1 MKKSEVTLRSH
12 HKADT
17 AKSYA
22 ELYQR
27 YFQIDAVY
35 FRDEFAY
42 AFIGQRRYRLA
53 YPTRLVDQVLMVSL
67 EDFRVIYAQ
76 SFTFMRQG
84 EYEVLEHR
92 GIRARIKA
100 GEPVIIC
107 SGNEERV
114 IDEIPLLLD
123 DVLFLPV
130 EGLMKLGYG
139 MYTDWQKT
147 YLAPGD
153 YLGISEEEEL
163 FPSIGFVREFGINA
177 TKKYGNL
184 KECYYFPQGKT
195 LMPYRLY
202 VPSGYDP
209 EMPIKLIVYLHGAI
223 PDATPDMEID
233 MTEGR
238 FEHVCEE
245 HQYLLLAVDG
255 YAEGFYGGKSPALDP
270 ETADVEER
278 QYLDLCKQEVLCA
291 IRHIMANYSVDCEN
305 IFLMGNSM
313 GGAGTLY
320 LGREYP
326 DMFRALAP
334 CGCLTNQDVYSVN
347 LAGLKGKPTLMVCG
361 TENVGFESMRGV
373 IQDMRS
379 LGIDAE
385 LLIVGGGVHEN
396 AWIIALPDI
405 LDFFDTHG
413 RR

>member
-1 MKKSEVTLRSH
+1 MKKGKVILRSH

-27 YFQIDAVY
+27 YFQIGPVY
-35 FRDEFAY
+35 FRDEFPY
-42 AFIGQRRYRLA
+42 AFIGQRRYRLTH
-53 YPTRLVDQVLMVSL
+53 PTRLVDQVLMVSL

-76 SFTFMRQG
+76 SFTFRSQDG
-84 EYEVLEHR
+84 YEVLEHG
-92 GIRARIKA
+92 GIHAWIRA
-100 GEPVIIC
+100 GEPVRIR
-107 SGNEERV
+107 SGEEERM
-114 IDEIPLLLD
+114 IDEIPLVLD
-123 DVLFLPV
+123 GILFLPV

-153 YLGISEEEEL
+153 YLGISEEDDL

-184 KECYYFPQGKT
+184 RECYYFRQGNT

-209 EMPIKLIVYLHGAI
+209 ETPVKMIVYLHGGI

-233 MTEGR
+233 MTAGR

-255 YAEGFYGGKSPALDP
+255 YAEGFYGGKSPALNP
-270 ETADVEER
+270 ETADEEER
-278 QYLDLCKQEVLCA
+278 RYLELCEQETLCA
-291 IRHIMANYSVDCEN
+291 IRHVMEEYSVDREN
-305 IFLMGNSM
+305 VFLMGNSM

-320 LGREYP
+320 LGRKYP
-326 DMFRALAP
+326 HMFRALAP
-334 CGCLTNQDVYSVN
+334 CGCLTNQDVYSID
-347 LAGLKGKPTLMVCG
+347 LAGLRGKPTLMVCG
-361 TENVGFESMRGV
+361 TENVGFENMRDV
-373 IQDMRS
+373 IRDMRT
-379 LGIDAE
+379 LGIDAQ

-396 AWIIALPDI
+396 AWIIGLPEI
-405 LDFFDTHG
+405 LDFFDTHAG
-413 RR
+413 H